1 MRGRGETRRGG
12 ASLGQAAQARKE
24 REQERKAQA
33 KLRKEREQERKH
45 KAAERQKEQR
55 EKARVQAQRQK
66 DKASA
71 ERNKLRSS
79 LKPPKRVT
87 NKWQIF
93 VNEFIQV
100 RAGVP
105 FVSGAS
111 TSLTRRSSSHAQER
125 KRSLPAGSKM
135 PTITTLVPEAKAKYA
150 QLSSSELS
158 ALDQRVDQARA
169 DYERQLAEW
178 QKTLTPEMIREEN
191 LVRYRR
197 RRAGLSRKANLHI
210 PGEPKRPMT
219 PFFRFCTEVRERQDR
234 DVLGDETAI
243 TEQSKL
249 LARAWKALSPEQKKI
264 HTLTNGW
271 PRPTS
276 YPCIAGHEVVGT
288 IVRAGSRTSHK
299 VGTRVG
305 VGAQGGSCLE
315 CDFCKQGLQQHCD
328 KGMIG
333 TYQGIW
339 EDGSVAQGGYAD
351 FMRCRGALAV
361 PIPDGLESEST
372 APLLCAGVTV
382 YAPLKRFNAG
392 PGKRVGVIGI
402 GGLGHLA
409 LQIAKAMG
417 ADVYALSHSAS
428 KMDDAEKLGCPRE
441 NFIVAKDQAE
451 VRKKYNKHFDVS
463 FCTVSFDGDRQWVL
477 TNGTGAQ
484 ILILTSSANDIPL
497 EGLYLPLLRN
507 MGTFII
513 CALPEEKLPAMY
525 GQMLVGKSLNLAGS
539 LIGGSSEISE
549 LFDLALKHDI
559 KAWVETRPM
568 SEATQAAQDMHAG
581 KSRYRYVLKN

>member
-1 MRGRGETRRGG
+1 MSTAPAQYTGY
-12 ASLGQAAQARKE
+12 AALTEEKG
-24 REQERKAQA
+24 K
-33 KLRKEREQERKH
+33 KLEL
-45 KAAERQKEQR
+45 
-55 EKARVQAQRQK
+55 EKW
-66 DKASA
+66 SYT
-71 ERNKLRSS
+71 
-79 LKPPKRVT
+79 PKQWTEDDVDI
-87 NKWQIF
+87 KVDCCGIC
-93 VNEFIQV
+93 
-100 RAGVP
+100 
-105 FVSGAS
+105 
-111 TSLTRRSSSHAQER
+111 
-125 KRSLPAGSKM
+125 GS
-135 PTITTLVPEAKAKYA
+135 
-150 QLSSSELS
+150 
-158 ALDQRVDQARA
+158 
-169 DYERQLAEW
+169 
-178 QKTLTPEMIREEN
+178 
-191 LVRYRR
+191 
-197 RRAGLSRKANLHI
+197 
-210 PGEPKRPMT
+210 
-219 PFFRFCTEVRERQDR
+219 C
-234 DVLGDETAI
+234 
-243 TEQSKL
+243 
-249 LARAWKALSPEQKKI
+249 I

-417 ADVYALSHSAS
+417 AEVYALSHSAS

-451 VRKKYNKHFDVS
+451 VRKKYNKHFD
-463 FCTVSFDGDRQWVL
+463 
-477 TNGTGAQ
+477 

-539 LIGGSSEISE
+539 LIGGSTEISE